1 MKKIHWSWKS
11 LTLHTIIPLQ
21 DLFCGVLN
29 AADIGLVTCIQRI
42 LEYIFMPAISYS
54 SSGGDDEDLASP
66 MVRNQLLPSL
76 RSFCSAL
83 KGKIN
88 YHPCER
94 SYTIFNFFF

>member
-1 MKKIHWSWKS
+1 MIQF
-11 LTLHTIIPLQ
+11 Q

-29 AADIGLVTCIQRI
+29 AADIGLVTCIQRV

-54 SSGGDDEDLASP
+54 SASGDDEDLASP

-83 KGKIN
+83 KGMTI
-88 YHPCER
+88 YHLQTA
-94 SYTIFNFFF
+94 YIKNITAY